1 MEDNKYLLSEE
12 KLSEIA
18 KGLNITLKQVTS
30 TLDLLMDGCTVPFIA
45 RYRKEVTGAL
55 NDEQIKD
62 ISDNYEYVKS
72 LEKRKMDVIRLI
84 DEKGLLTPELEVE
97 INKATKLVEI
107 EDLYRPFKEKKKT
120 KATEAIKLGLEP
132 LADIMMKNP
141 KLVKPKPKFE
151 HKQEMQNNAFA
162 RALANVKIEVKEN
175 TEVEAS
181 NREEYLAKVC
191 APFLNENVPTVEF
204 AITNAS
210 YIIAERISD
219 NADYRKMLRY
229 NIFKKGTINSKLKK
243 GAEDEGKIFEN
254 YYDYKE
260 AISTIK
266 PHRTLALNRAE
277 ALNICTI
284 SIDFDK
290 TEALDYLNRKVIG
303 KTVGGIFDQELKECS
318 QDAYKRLIFPSLER
332 EIRAELKEKAENQA
346 INIFGM
352 NLKNLLL
359 QAPLK
364 GKIVL
369 GVDPAFRTGC
379 KLAVIDQTGKFLEK
393 DKIYPNE
400 LSKGASIDPA
410 QIEKSEKTV
419 LRLIK
424 KHNVEIIAIGNGTAS
439 RETEGFIANT
449 IRKNNL
455 NIAYVIVSEAGA
467 SVYSAS
473 EVAREEFPDF
483 NVEERSAVSI
493 ARRIQDPLA
502 ELVKIE
508 PKAIGVGQYQHDVT
522 QSKLEETLDFVVSE
536 AVNKVGVN
544 VNTAS
549 KNLLMYVSGLN
560 KSIATNIVKYRNEN
574 GVFKNRKDILK
585 VPKLGPKAYE
595 QAVGFLR
602 ITGFEA
608 LDQTAIHPESYD
620 KAYKVMAALE
630 IKPEELGNVDTIN
643 KVKNANKVSLKESLD
658 IDTYLLDD
666 ILDALAN
673 PLRDIRDN
681 FDTPQLRS
689 DVLRLEDLTVGMELE
704 GTVRNVVD
712 FGCFI
717 DCGLHGD
724 GLLHISK
731 MTKGYLKHPSD
742 MFSVGQLVKVYV
754 HSVDLVKQKLQ
765 LTMFK
770 NQD

>member
-1 MEDNKYLLSEE
+1 MEDKYLLSEE
-12 KLSEIA
+12 KLNEIA
-18 KGLNITLKQVTS
+18 LGLNITLKQVTA
-30 TLDLLMDGCTVPFIA
+30 TLDLLADGCTVPFIA
-45 RYRKEVTGAL
+45 RYRKELTGAL
-55 NDEQIKD
+55 NDEQIKA

-72 LEKRKMDVIRLI
+72 LEKRKADVIRLI
-84 DEKGLLTPELEVE
+84 DEKGLLTPELEAQ
-97 INKATKLVEI
+97 ILAATKLVEI

-141 KLVKPKPKFE
+141 RLVKPRV
-151 HKQEMQNNAFA
+151 KQEKPRNLENNAFA
-162 RALANVKIEVKEN
+162 AALAGLELEPVKEVATVDAN
-175 TEVEAS
+175 S
-181 NREEYLAKVC
+181 KEEYLNNVC
-191 APFLNENVPTVEF
+191 KPFLNENVPTVEF
-204 AITNAS
+204 AILNAS
-210 YIIAERISD
+210 YIVAERISD
-219 NADYRKMLRY
+219 NADYRKVLRF
-229 NIFKKGTINSKLKK
+229 NMFKKGSIVTKIKK
-243 GAEDEGKIFEN
+243 NAVDEGKVFEN
-254 YYDYKE
+254 YYDYQE
-260 AISTIK
+260 LVSRIK
-266 PHRTLALNRAE
+266 PHRMLAINRAE
-277 ALNICTI
+277 AMDII
-284 SIDFDK
+284 SVSIDFDK
-290 TEALDYLNRKVIG
+290 TEALDYLARKVIG
-303 KTVGGIFDQELKECS
+303 KTGGVFEAELKECIA
-318 QDAYKRLIFPSLER
+318 DAYKRLIFPSIER
-332 EIRAELKEKAENQA
+332 EIRAELKEKAEEQA
-346 INIFGM
+346 IHIFGL

-364 GKIVL
+364 GKVVL

-400 LSKGASIDPA
+400 LSKGATVNPESLV
-410 QIEKSEKTV
+410 KSEKTV
-419 LRLIK
+419 LRLLSK
-424 KHNVEIIAIGNGTAS
+424 YKVEIIAIGNGTAS
-439 RETEGFIANT
+439 RETESFIANV
-449 IRKNNL
+449 IRNNNL
-455 NIAYVIVSEAGA
+455 KISYVIVSEAGA

-483 NVEERSAVSI
+483 NVKERSAVSI

-522 QSKLEETLDFVVSE
+522 QSKLEDTLDFVVSE
-536 AVNKVGVN
+536 AVNSVGVN

-560 KSIATNIVKYRNEN
+560 KAIAANIVKYRDEN
-574 GVFKNRKDILK
+574 GMFKSRKEILK

-595 QAVGFLR
+595 QAIGFLR
-602 ITGFEA
+602 ITGFEP
-608 LDQTAIHPESYD
+608 LDQTAIHPESYE
-620 KAYKVMAALE
+620 KAYLVMKELE
-630 IKPEELGNVDTIN
+630 INPLELGSIDVIN
-643 KVKNANKVSLKESLD
+643 KVKTANKLELKEKLG

-666 ILDALAN
+666 ILDALSN

-681 FDTPQLRS
+681 YDTPQLRS
-689 DVLRLEDLTVGMELE
+689 DVLRLEDLKVGMELE

-717 DCGLHGD
+717 DCGLHSD

-731 MTKGYLKHPSD
+731 MTKGFIKHPSD

-754 HSVDLVKQKLQ
+754 YNVDLVKQKLQ

-770 NQD
+770 NEE

>member
-1 MEDNKYLLSEE
+1 MNDNKYLLSEE

-18 KGLNITLKQVTS
+18 KGLNITLKQVTA

-72 LEKRKMDVIRLI
+72 LEKRKSDVIRLI
-84 DEKGLLTPELEVE
+84 DEKGLLTSELQAE
-97 INKATKLVEI
+97 INAATKLVEI

-141 KLVKPKPKFE
+141 KMVKPRP
-151 HKQEMQNNAFA
+151 KQERKVDISNNAFA
-162 RALANVKIEVKEN
+162 QALANIKIELKEEN
-175 TEVEAS
+175 NIEA
-181 NREEYLAKVC
+181 NNKKEYLEKVC
-191 APFLNENVPTVEF
+191 APFINENVPTVEF

-210 YIIAERISD
+210 YIVAERISD
-219 NADYRKMLRY
+219 NADYRKVLRF

-243 GAEDEGKIFEN
+243 DAVDEGKIFEN

-260 AISTIK
+260 TVASIK
-266 PHRTLALNRAE
+266 PHRVLALNRAE
-277 ALNICTI
+277 SLNICSI
-284 SIDFDK
+284 SVDFDRD
-290 TEALDYLNRKVIG
+290 EALDYLNRKVIG
-303 KTVGGIFDQELKECS
+303 KTSGGVFDEELMNCTL
-318 QDAYKRLIFPSLER
+318 DAYKRLIFPSLER

-400 LSKGASIDPA
+400 LSKGSAVDPNKVIA
-410 QIEKSEKTV
+410 SEKTV

-439 RETEGFIANT
+439 RETEGFIADT
-449 IRKNNL
+449 IKKNNL

-508 PKAIGVGQYQHDVT
+508 PKSIGVGQYQHDVT

-549 KNLLMYVSGLN
+549 KDLLMYVSGLN
-560 KSIATNIVKYRNEN
+560 KSIAANIVKYRNEN
-574 GVFKNRKDILK
+574 GMFKNRKEILN

-602 ITGFEA
+602 ITGYEP
-608 LDQTAIHPESYD
+608 LDQTAIHPESYA
-620 KAYKVMAALE
+620 KAYLLMKELSVE
-630 IKPEELGNVDTIN
+630 PNELGTNETIT
-643 KVKNANKVSLKESLD
+643 KVKSANKTELKEKLN

-681 FDTPQLRS
+681 YDTPKLRS

-731 MTKGYLKHPSD
+731 MTKSYIKHPSD

-770 NQD
+770 NEE

>member
-1 MEDNKYLLSEE
+1 MEENKYLLSNE
-12 KLSEIA
+12 KLEEIA
-18 KGLNITLKQVTS
+18 KGLNVSLKQVLA
-30 TLDLLMDGCTVPFIA
+30 TLDLLAEGCTVPFIA
-45 RYRKEVTGAL
+45 RYRKELTGAL
-55 NDEQIKD
+55 NEEQIKD

-72 LEKRKMDVIRLI
+72 LEKRKADVIRLI
-84 DEKGLLTPELEVE
+84 DEKGLLTEELQAS
-97 INKATKLVEI
+97 ILAATKLVEI

-132 LADIMMKNP
+132 LADIMMSNP
-141 KLVKPKPKFE
+141 RLAKPRPKR
-151 HKQEMQNNAFA
+151 QENNERMQNNAMA
-162 RALANVKIEVKEN
+162 QALAQFKIETVVTNEVDAASKE
-175 TEVEAS
+175 A
-181 NREEYLAKVC
+181 YLQEVC
-191 APFLNENVPTVEF
+191 APFINEKVPTIEF

-210 YIIAERISD
+210 YIVAERISD
-219 NADYRKMLRY
+219 NADYRKVLRF
-229 NIFKKGTINSKLKK
+229 NMFKKANIVSKIKK
-243 GAEDEGKIFEN
+243 GAVDEGRVFEN
-254 YYDYKE
+254 YYEYSE
-260 AISTIK
+260 PVFQIK
-266 PHRTLALNRAE
+266 PHRILALNRAE
-277 ALNICTI
+277 AMDICNV
-284 SIDFDK
+284 SIDFNK
-290 TEALDYLNRKVIG
+290 EEALEYLARKVIG
-303 KTVGGIFDQELKECS
+303 RFGGIFDSELRLCCE
-318 QDAYKRLIFPSLER
+318 DAYKRLIFPSLER
-332 EIRAELKEKAENQA
+332 EIRAELKEKAEAQA
-346 INIFGM
+346 INIFGL

-364 GKIVL
+364 GKMVL

-379 KLAVIDQTGKFLEK
+379 KLAIIDQTGKFLEK

-400 LSKGASIDPA
+400 MSKGATVDPKA
-410 QIEKSEKTV
+410 LEKAKAIT

-424 KHNVEIIAIGNGTAS
+424 KYNVEIVAIGNGTAS
-439 RETEGFIANT
+439 RETESFIASV
-449 IRKNNL
+449 IRENKL
-455 NIAYVIVSEAGA
+455 DLAYVIVSEAGA

-473 EVAREEFPDF
+473 EIAREEFPDF

-522 QSKLEETLDFVVSE
+522 QSKLEDTLDFIVSE
-536 AVNKVGVN
+536 AVNQVGVN

-549 KNLLMYVSGLN
+549 KSLLTYVSGLN
-560 KSIATNIVKYRNEN
+560 KTIAGNIVKYRDEN
-574 GVFKNRKDILK
+574 GPFKNRKDILK
-585 VPKLGPKAYE
+585 VSKLGPKAYE
-595 QAVGFLR
+595 QAIGFLR
-602 ITGFEA
+602 ITGYEP

-620 KAYKVMAALE
+620 KAYKVM
-630 IKPEELGNVDTIN
+630 K
-643 KVKNANKVSLKESLD
+643 SLD
-658 IDTYLLDD
+658 IDPLKLGALETIEKVKQADKTALKASLEIDAYLLDD
-666 ILDALAN
+666 ILDALSN

-681 FDTPQLRS
+681 YDTPQLRS
-689 DVLRLEDLTVGMELE
+689 DVLRLEDLVPGMELE

-731 MTKGYLKHPSD
+731 MTKGYIKHPSD

-770 NQD
+770 GE